1 MSHDHQ
7 HAESLFA
14 GLLDQWASSQSMSPE
29 QMEAALRV
37 VQAQHPA
44 HAHALE
50 SIWREYAAVDQALQS
65 ELRSMVAERARL
77 DAQHEA
83 LLADLETTTPFTQRY
98 QREGE
103 LGRGGMGVVERVYDQ
118 RLKRTLA
125 MKLVLR
131 GGNEQQRLARFLNEA
146 RITSQLDHP
155 GIVPVHDVGVDPQGR
170 AYFTMK
176 LVSGV
181 TLQTVYQRLGE
192 GDPEWSQSRVLRVV
206 ERVCEALAFAHE
218 RGVIHRDVKPHNI
231 MVGAFG
237 EVHVMDWGLARRL
250 ADPDAGEASAS
261 ALAQVVDRQ
270 VDLTL
275 EGAAVGTPAYMS
287 PEQAQGD
294 LARMGPQADVY
305 AVGAL
310 LYHLLA

>member
-1 MSHDHQ
+1 MTHAPQ

-14 GLLDQWASSQSMSPE
+14 GLLDQWASSQSMSPD
-29 QMEAALRV
+29 QMDEAVRAL
-37 VQAQHPA
+37 QAQHPA
-44 HAHALE
+44 HASE
-50 SIWREYAAVDQALQS
+50 IERMWRDYAAVDQALKS

-77 DAQHEA
+77 DAQHQA
-83 LLADLETTTPFTQRY
+83 LLADLETTTPFAQRY

-118 RLKRTLA
+118 RLKRALA

-181 TLQTVYQRLGE
+181 TLQTVSQRLEE
-192 GDPEWSQSRVLRVV
+192 GDGEWSQSRVLRIV

-218 RGVIHRDVKPHNI
+218 RGVIRAWSGRYP
-231 MVGAFG
+231 
-237 EVHVMDWGLARRL
+237 RR
-250 ADPDAGEASAS
+250 EW
-261 ALAQVVDRQ
+261 
-270 VDLTL
+270 
-275 EGAAVGTPAYMS
+275 
-287 PEQAQGD
+287 
-294 LARMGPQADVY
+294 
-305 AVGAL
+305 
-310 LYHLLA
+310 